1 MIQHDSASIQL
12 VRSSLSLPHSGLLP
26 QMNQSVLTVAAPHFL
41 SMILRNLQGLFAGSL
56 PHRKALNLLN
66 DIKCATKICRSF
78 CLKCNLQFLCNSLC
92 DLKVLGASTCSFQS
106 HVYPVLSMAGLC
118 CCGTNVVSFSMFQH
132 TKSTKKGPTPAIF
145 SLIISFIIH
154 NRRPADSLRL
164 QTTAHNDALR
174 PGKARLPWKPRIC
187 LETLPLGP

>member
-1 MIQHDSASIQL
+1 
-12 VRSSLSLPHSGLLP
+12 
-26 QMNQSVLTVAAPHFL
+26 
-41 SMILRNLQGLFAGSL
+41 MILNVQQKYADHSVSN
-56 PHRKALNLLN
+56 A
-66 DIKCATKICRSF
+66 ICS
-78 CLKCNLQFLCNSLC
+78 NLQFLCNSLC

>member
-66 DIKCATKICRSF
+66 DIKSATKICRSF
-78 CLKCNLQFLCNSLC
+78 CLKCNLQQFATSLQFA
-92 DLKVLGASTCSFQS
+92 VWFESLGGFHLLVPIAR
-106 HVYPVLSMAGLC
+106 LSCPFYGRSLLLWDKC
-118 CCGTNVVSFSMFQH
+118 CKFQH
-132 TKSTKKGPTPAIF
+132 VSAYKKYHQKRSNSSNFF
-145 SLIISFIIH
+145 SYHLFYHS
-154 NRRPADSLRL
+154 
-164 QTTAHNDALR
+164 
-174 PGKARLPWKPRIC
+174 
-187 LETLPLGP
+187 